1 MKMIKIE
8 NKRPVDVLLG
18 TILLFLILAGCSKT
32 YPQDQVE
39 ESIQKICR
47 DEYGIENIQVKIA
60 GETIGVYLP
69 IKKLFAVDLKE
80 VLSKA
85 QGRVENVENLFQ
97 PAPEAMDQI
106 EDVLFSISRVLLS
119 TEKKLNFYT
128 LQATDV
134 ERTGLQLVLTGN
146 VDDIKRVR
154 LWDISREEYRKRIF
168 HEIRLNRAVVWHRPA
183 RSLFE
188 ALGKA
193 PSLETFDTFFSD
205 AVTPEMVEMLFFFNP
220 KLIKGNPLR
229 WEVGEFRSTPYQ
241 STQVLIYA
249 PVTLTYDPS
258 AVPAGSVRVAPG
270 TLLEYIVIVSF
281 DGEIPQVTRVIPLT
295 YLDDAGQVQKL
306 KSVGEFDVGKDLKTW
321 EAEFPFHEVIL
332 GDFLAEQL
340 TRRIQNLL
348 YMDERIHNTF
358 DTVQLAF
365 RYEKGTGTAA
375 SHFSLELETKQKVP
389 AFSVPSPLVLDE
401 DVLYLLN
408 LASREFVNVLRSY
421 QFSDYKFLRLTLG
434 PERATRII
442 AREDL
447 ELFRQKK
454 IDMAGLVKGIPSL

>member
-1 MKMIKIE
+1 MKMIKADH
-8 NKRPVDVLLG
+8 KKPVDVLWG
-18 TILLFLILAGCSKT
+18 TILFLLVLAGCSKT
-32 YPQDQVE
+32 YPQDQVG

-47 DEYGIENIQVKIA
+47 DEYAIENIEVKII

-85 QGRVENVENLFQ
+85 QGKVESVENLFQ
-97 PAPEAMDQI
+97 PAPEAMDQV

-154 LWDISREEYRKRIF
+154 LWDISREEYRKRIL
-168 HEIRLNRAVVWHRPA
+168 HEIRLNRAVVWHRPV

-188 ALGKA
+188 TLQKA
-193 PSLETFDTFFSD
+193 PSLETFDTFFSGPLT
-205 AVTPEMVEMLFFFNP
+205 AETIESLFFFNP
-220 KLIKGNPLR
+220 NQIKGNPLR
-229 WEVGEFRSTPYQ
+229 WEWGEFRSTPYQ
-241 STQVLIYA
+241 STQVLVYA
-249 PVTLTYDPS
+249 PVTLRYNPRE
-258 AVPAGSVRVAPG
+258 VPPGSVHVPSG
-270 TLLEYIVIVSF
+270 TLLEYIFVVSF
-281 DGEIPQVTRVIPLT
+281 EGEIPQVIRAIPLT
-295 YLDDAGQVQKL
+295 YLDSSGKVQKL
-306 KSVGEFDVGKDLKTW
+306 KSVGEFNVAKDLKTW
-321 EAEFPFHEVIL
+321 EAEFPFHEVVL

-340 TRRIQNLL
+340 TRRTQNLI

-358 DTVQLAF
+358 DTIQLAF
-365 RYEKGTGTAA
+365 RYEKGAAA
-375 SHFSLELETKQKVP
+375 SRPHFSLELEMKQKVP
-389 AFSVPSPLVLDE
+389 TFSAAPSPALDE

-408 LASREFVNVLRSY
+408 LVSREFVNVLRSY
-421 QFSDYKFLRLTLG
+421 QFSDYEFLRLTFG
-434 PERATRII
+434 PERAARII
-442 AREDL
+442 QREDL

-454 IDMAGLVKGIPSL
+454 IDMAGLIKGIPSL